1 MSYAIICLTALVV
14 SGLTLFSGFGLGTLL
29 MPAFALFFP
38 VEIAVG
44 ATALVHLANNVFKVV
59 LVGRK
64 ADRRVVLRFALP
76 AAVAAVAGALLLT
89 YFADLPPFAEYSLA
103 GRRFAVTPV
112 KLMMAVLIMGFG
124 MAELS
129 PRVDKLAFDARFIP
143 LGGLLSGFF
152 GGLSGHQGAL
162 RSAFLLRSGLSKE
175 VFVGTG
181 VVSAVIVDLSRLL
194 VYGVTVFS
202 GHITALEH
210 EGIWGLVLAG
220 TFAAFTGAFIGTRL
234 LKKVTL
240 RGIQVAVGIMLIML
254 AATLGAGLI

>member
-1 MSYAIICLTALVV
+1 
-14 SGLTLFSGFGLGTLL
+14 
-29 MPAFALFFP
+29 
-38 VEIAVG
+38 
-44 ATALVHLANNVFKVV
+44 
-59 LVGRK
+59 
-64 ADRRVVLRFALP
+64 
-76 AAVAAVAGALLLT
+76 
-89 YFADLPPFAEYSLA
+89 
-103 GRRFAVTPV
+103 
-112 KLMMAVLIMGFG
+112 MGFG
-124 MAELS
+124 VIELL
-129 PRVDKLAFDARFIP
+129 PRMGTLAFDARYIP

-162 RSAFLLRSGLSKE
+162 RSAFLLRAGLSKE

-181 VVSAVIVDLSRLL
+181 VVSAVVVDVSRLL

-220 TFAAFTGAFIGTRL
+220 TLAAFTGAFIGTRL

>member
-14 SGLTLFSGFGLGTLL
+14 SGLTLFSGFGLGTIL

-44 ATALVHLANNVFKVV
+44 ATALVHLANNVFKVL

-64 ADRRVVLRFALP
+64 ADWRVVLRFALP

-89 YFADLPPFAEYSLA
+89 YFAELPPLAEYSLA

-112 KLMMAVLIMGFG
+112 KLVMAVLIMGFG
-124 MAELS
+124 AAELS

-162 RSAFLLRSGLSKE
+162 RSAFLLRAGLSKE
-175 VFVGTG
+175 GFVGTG
-181 VVSAVIVDLSRLL
+181 VVSAVVVDVTRLL
-194 VYGVTVFS
+194 IYGATIFT
-202 GHITALEH
+202 GHFAALEH
-210 EGIWGLVLAG
+210 EGLWGLVLAG
-220 TFAAFTGAFIGTRL
+220 TLSAFAGAFIGKRL

-240 RGIQVAVGIMLIML
+240 RGIQVAVGVMLIL
-254 AATLGAGLI
+254 LGSALGLGLV

>member
-1 MSYAIICLTALVV
+1 MRPPWCT
-14 SGLTLFSGFGLGTLL
+14 
-29 MPAFALFFP
+29 
-38 VEIAVG
+38 
-44 ATALVHLANNVFKVV
+44 LANNVFKVV

-64 ADRRVVLRFALP
+64 ADWRVVLRFALP

-89 YFADLPPFAEYSLA
+89 YFAELPPLAEYSLA

-112 KLMMAVLIMGFG
+112 KLVMAVLIMGFG
-124 MAELS
+124 AAELS

-162 RSAFLLRSGLSKE
+162 RSAFLLRAGLSKE

-194 VYGVTVFS
+194 VYGAHRLLRAHHGAGARRDV
-202 GHITALEH
+202 GARAGRDARRIHRGLHRHPALE
-210 EGIWGLVLAG
+210 EGHAAG
-220 TFAAFTGAFIGTRL
+220 HPGRGGDHVDYAGGSVGGGADLESREADPGGSA
-234 LKKVTL
+234 
-240 RGIQVAVGIMLIML
+240 GICIRVSGPFSE
-254 AATLGAGLI
+254 G